1 MQTGYIYKFH
11 NKITDKVYI
20 GQTVRT
26 LNERISEHSQE
37 TKEKLRLK
45 AIEQWNKRKEESQKN
60 KVLQYKIKGGK

>member
-26 LNERISEHSQE
+26 LNERKKQKLQLNKSSNKIS
-37 TKEKLRLK
+37 
-45 AIEQWNKRKEESQKN
+45 I
-60 KVLQYKIKGGK
+60 GGI